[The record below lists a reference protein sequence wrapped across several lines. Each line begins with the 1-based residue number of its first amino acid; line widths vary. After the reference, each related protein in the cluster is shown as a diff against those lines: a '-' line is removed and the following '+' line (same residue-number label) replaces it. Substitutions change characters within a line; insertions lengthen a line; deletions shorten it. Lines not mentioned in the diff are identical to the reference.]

1 MVRLRMMVRG
11 RMLGRGFVV
20 DLLKGLEDR
29 REKGAG
35 LILIFLEFG
44 GMAGRRC
51 GRGGALVM

>member
-1 MVRLRMMVRG
+1 MRG